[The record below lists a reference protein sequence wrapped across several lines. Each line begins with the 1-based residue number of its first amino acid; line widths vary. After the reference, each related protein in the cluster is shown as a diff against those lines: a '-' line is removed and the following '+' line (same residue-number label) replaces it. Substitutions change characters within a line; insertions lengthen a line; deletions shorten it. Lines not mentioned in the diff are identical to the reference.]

1 MIEVRFFATLRDGRG
16 KVTQIDI
23 GQARQRVLTAE
34 SSLVTCQANLRS
46 AQDRL
51 KIALAIP
58 LGTEIAVD
66 AADLEKERAA
76 NEACRKQIDD
86 LKDQVNTLEL
96 KGAFMSG
103 GDSSSVA
110 REKID
115 KLIREIDKCIALLEK
130 D

>member
-1 MIEVRFFATLRDGRG
+1 ML
-16 KVTQIDI
+16 
-23 GQARQRVLTAE
+23 
-34 SSLVTCQANLRS
+34 
-46 AQDRL
+46 
-51 KIALAIP
+51 
-58 LGTEIAVD
+58 TEIKSNFEKLIAFYEAQRERAD
-66 AADLEKERAA
+66 ALAADLEKERAA

-115 KLIREIDKCIALLEK
+115 KLIREIDKCISLLEK

>member
-1 MIEVRFFATLRDGRG
+1 M
-16 KVTQIDI
+16 
-23 GQARQRVLTAE
+23 LTE
-34 SSLVTCQANLRS
+34 IKSSFEKL
-46 AQDRL
+46 
-51 KIALAIP
+51 IALYEAQRERADA
-58 LGTEIAVD
+58 L

-86 LKDQVNTLEL
+86 LKDQVSTLEL

-103 GDSSSVA
+103 GVRSSAS

-115 KLIREIDKCIALLEK
+115 RLIREIDKCISLLEK

>member
-1 MIEVRFFATLRDGRG
+1 M
-16 KVTQIDI
+16 
-23 GQARQRVLTAE
+23 LTE
-34 SSLVTCQANLRS
+34 IKSNFEKL
-46 AQDRL
+46 
-51 KIALAIP
+51 IALYETQRERAQA
-58 LGTEIAVD
+58 L
-66 AADLEKERAA
+66 AAELEQERAA

-110 REKID
+110 KEKID
-115 KLIREIDKCIALLEK
+115 KLIHEIDKCISLLEK